1 MIVEAMI
8 LNAICETMTCDKC
21 PYPCRARENSSKSN
35 CVLHWS
41 EILQRIDPACDWNAV
56 RFRIASGMEYINT
69 GVSKQAIGIPTDEE
83 RKKLKEDGYTLMS
96 SYTAKDL
103 AESYEIWLK

>member
-1 MIVEAMI
+1 MELTII
-8 LNAICETMTCDKC
+8 KIIRRIIDYFNTPCNLPYDC
-21 PYPCRARENSSKSN
+21 PFCTGARSCK
-35 CVLHWS
+35 
-41 EILQRIDPACDWNAV
+41 
-56 RFRIASGMEYINT
+56 IASGMEYINT

-96 SYTAKDL
+96 SYTAKDP